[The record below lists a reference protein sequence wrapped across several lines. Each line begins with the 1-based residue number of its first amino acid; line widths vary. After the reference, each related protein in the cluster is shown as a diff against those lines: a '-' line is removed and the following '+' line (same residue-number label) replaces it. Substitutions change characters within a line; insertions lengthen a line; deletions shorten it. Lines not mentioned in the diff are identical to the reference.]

1 MTSETVIV
9 TTLQMMMT
17 MKMVNWETEFNV
29 VHLKCMP
36 NNIKLTT
43 IPGYPTPLVKEVSA
57 GCK

>member
-1 MTSETVIV
+1 MVSETVIAM
-9 TTLQMMMT
+9 TLQMMMK
-17 MKMVNWETEFNV
+17 MKMGNWETEFNV

-36 NNIKLTT
+36 NNIKVTM

>member
-1 MTSETVIV
+1 
-9 TTLQMMMT
+9 MMMM

>member
-9 TTLQMMMT
+9 TTLQMKMM
-17 MKMVNWETEFNV
+17 MKMANWETEFNV
-29 VHLKCMP
+29 VHLKYMP

-43 IPGYPTPLVKEVSA
+43 IPGYPKPLVKEVSA